1 MYRFQCRIKRPAFT
15 LIELLVVIAII
26 AVLIALLLP
35 AVQSAREAARRMQ
48 CTNNLKQ
55 IGLGL
60 FNYESAN
67 GALPPTSILWGV
79 ETGSKV
85 RQFKSNW
92 SVLARITSFLEASPL
107 YNAMNFDYKN
117 SDVQNT
123 TVSMIV
129 ISTYLCPSDPS
140 PAVNPSNGYAQGS
153 YGNVVGDWYV
163 WEELGQI
170 NRVAFS
176 PNVSKRLA
184 QFTDGL
190 SNTLIFSES
199 QIENYEFRTCSSLGG
214 MTYNSYPDVSGTPA
228 MIASIAPS
236 CNTGDSGPRGH
247 VTWTNGSVFNS
258 GVTTADTPNAKVI
271 LPGYGSYSWDLVT
284 IDEDQGGPVFASI
297 DADSYHPGGVNGL
310 MGDGSV
316 RFFKNSISGPVWRAL
331 SSIGG
336 GEVIS
341 SDSY

>member
-1 MYRFQCRIKRPAFT
+1 MRRRGFT

-35 AVQSAREAARRMQ
+35 AVQAAREAARRSQ

-67 GALPPTSILWGV
+67 AALPPTSVLLGV
-79 ETGSKV
+79 EKGSTV

-92 SVLARITSFLEASPL
+92 STLGRIAPFLEATAL
-107 YNAMNFDYKN
+107 YNAMNFTYKD

-123 TVSMIV
+123 TIARTS
-129 ISTYLCPSDPS
+129 ISTYLCPSDPA
-140 PAVNPSNGYAQGS
+140 PPINPNNGYAQGS

-163 WEELGQI
+163 WEELGQV
-170 NRVAFS
+170 NRTAFS

-184 QFTDGL
+184 QVTDGL
-190 SNTLIFSES
+190 TNTLFFSES
-199 QIENYEFRTCSSLGG
+199 QIQHNEFRTCNSSGG
-214 MTYNSYPDVSGTPA
+214 MTYTSYPATTGTAA
-228 MIASIAPS
+228 MIASIAPACS
-236 CNTGDSGPRGH
+236 KTDSGPVGH
-247 VTWTNGSVFNS
+247 ITWANGSVFNS
-258 GVTTADTPNAKVI
+258 GVTTANTPNAQVI
-271 LPGYGSYSWDLVT
+271 VPGFGTQSWDLVS

-297 DADSYHPGGVNGL
+297 NADSYHPGGVNGL

-316 RFFKNSISGPVWRAL
+316 RFFKNSVNGTIWRAL
-331 SSIGG
+331 GSIAG
-336 GEVIS
+336 GEVLS
-341 SDSY
+341 ADSY